1 MTTSGERWLALVE
14 QVAGMPEVITA
25 MLREHAAT
33 AEGRCATCRV
43 GNIATAQAQH
53 PCRLWNL
60 AVAAGQRRT
69 MLLDHESRTDSSGLS
84 PVRSSSSRPG
94 TNSGS
99 HLRATGA

>member
-33 AEGRCATCRV
+33 AEGRCGTCRV
-43 GNIATAQAQH
+43 GNIATPLAQH

-60 AVAAGQRRT
+60 AVAAGQRRAIA
-69 MLLDHESRTDSSGLS
+69 LDPGCASDDSSFSSAVSPSSRTSTISDI
-84 PVRSSSSRPG
+84 
-94 TNSGS
+94 
-99 HLRATGA
+99 HATGS

>member
-1 MTTSGERWLALVE
+1 MTTSGEQWLALVE

-53 PCRLWNL
+53 PCRL
-60 AVAAGQRRT
+60 
-69 MLLDHESRTDSSGLS
+69 
-84 PVRSSSSRPG
+84 
-94 TNSGS
+94 
-99 HLRATGA
+99 